1 MKQIL
6 CLANEPWSTV
16 LPSRTQQ
23 LISRL
28 RDAQVLY
35 FSPAQSVK
43 DRSFLKRG
51 TQVRPNVIA
60 YTLPPIRAP
69 ISEQHR
75 FLFQRAWN
83 KIIRFIQA
91 AASRRRF
98 SEPLLWT
105 THPRHVH
112 LLDKLEYS
120 ALVYDCDRNWE
131 GLPPHWEGSLAQ
143 AADVVFAASPQLA
156 DRLSPCSANIALI
169 PNGLNRPLFSPDVRR
184 ADPLPRRRGPR
195 LAVPL

>member
-23 LISRL
+23 LVSRL

-60 YTLPPIRAP
+60 YTLPPVRAP
-69 ISEQHR
+69 ISEQHH

-91 AASRRRF
+91 AATRRRF

-105 THPRHVH
+105 NHPRHVH
-112 LLDKLEYS
+112 LLDKLE
-120 ALVYDCDRNWE
+120 
-131 GLPPHWEGSLAQ
+131 
-143 AADVVFAASPQLA
+143 
-156 DRLSPCSANIALI
+156 
-169 PNGLNRPLFSPDVRR
+169 
-184 ADPLPRRRGPR
+184 
-195 LAVPL
+195 